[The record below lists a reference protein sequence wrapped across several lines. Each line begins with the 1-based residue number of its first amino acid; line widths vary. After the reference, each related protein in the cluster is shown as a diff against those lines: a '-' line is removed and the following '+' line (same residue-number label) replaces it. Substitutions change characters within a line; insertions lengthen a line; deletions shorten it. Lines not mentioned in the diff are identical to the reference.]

1 MKNKKLF
8 YGILVVCIL
17 AIIWI
22 ALFALK
28 QSTIP
33 PTTSD
38 RSNFNLIFRYGVGA
52 NNELNT
58 FRGTYT
64 KDMILDPSITVGLS
78 LSQEEL
84 YRIYQKMIEID
95 FFNYP
100 ENFSVFIPPGEGIT
114 MVTPYPTYYFKVE
127 YNSKIKELSWGAE
140 IVNEDEK
147 ADKLRELNELI
158 IDIIESKEEYRRL
171 PSPRGGY
178 L

>member
-22 ALFALK
+22 ALFVLK

-64 KDMILDPSITVGLS
+64 KDMIIDPSITVDLFLS
-78 LSQEEL
+78 TAEL
-84 YRIYQKMIEID
+84 DRIYQKMIGIN
-95 FFNYP
+95 FFDYP

-114 MVTPYPTYYFKVE
+114 RVTPYSTYYFKVE
-127 YNSKIKELSWGAE
+127 YNSKIKELSWE
-140 IVNEDEK
+140 DNITNEDKK
-147 ADKLRELNELI
+147 AEKLRELTELI
-158 IDIIESKEEYRRL
+158 RDIIESKGEYKRL
-171 PSPRGGY
+171 PSPRGAY